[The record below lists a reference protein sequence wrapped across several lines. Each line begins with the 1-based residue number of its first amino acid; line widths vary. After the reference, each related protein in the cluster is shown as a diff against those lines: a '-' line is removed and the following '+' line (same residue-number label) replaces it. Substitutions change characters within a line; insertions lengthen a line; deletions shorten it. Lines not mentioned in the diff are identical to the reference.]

1 MLLYHETA
9 SKSVSGQQS
18 AKDSED
24 RDSEERPMTRT
35 SARRPV
41 IGIPC
46 GLYPDSWYTPAN
58 GNAISYL
65 RAIEAAGG
73 IPSLIHLTR
82 DAEVLDVL
90 YCRCDALLL
99 AGGQDVD
106 PSFYDAEP
114 HPQLGTTDLFQDE
127 VEIALTRRAAA
138 DGVPILGICR
148 GVQLLNVALGG
159 TLYQDI
165 PSELPAALDHNESSE
180 RRNMAHL
187 AHPIALEAASWLAGQ
202 LDAGEL
208 VVNTLHHQ
216 ALREVAAGL
225 RVVARAPDGLIE
237 AVEGT
242 GAGLI
247 VGVQC
252 HPEELWE
259 LADRRWARV
268 FAGFVEV
275 G

>member
-1 MLLYHETA
+1 MAY
-9 SKSVSGQQS
+9 
-18 AKDSED
+18 
-24 RDSEERPMTRT
+24 
-35 SARRPV
+35 RRPV

-46 GLYPDSWYTPAN
+46 GLYPDAWFTPTN

-82 DAEVLDVL
+82 DAEVLDAL
-90 YCRCDALLL
+90 Y
-99 AGGQDVD
+99 
-106 PSFYDAEP
+106 
-114 HPQLGTTDLFQDE
+114 
-127 VEIALTRRAAA
+127 
-138 DGVPILGICR
+138 
-148 GVQLLNVALGG
+148 
-159 TLYQDI
+159 
-165 PSELPAALDHNESSE
+165 HNKSTA
-180 RRNMAHL
+180 RHDMAHL
-187 AHPIALEAASWLAGQ
+187 AHPIALEADSWLAGR
-202 LDAGEL
+202 LDTCDL

-216 ALREVAAGL
+216 ALRDLAPGL

-268 FAGFVEV
+268 FAEFVEV
-275 G
+275 AAEFFRQALKQA

>member
-1 MLLYHETA
+1 MAY
-9 SKSVSGQQS
+9 
-18 AKDSED
+18 
-24 RDSEERPMTRT
+24 
-35 SARRPV
+35 RRPV

-46 GLYPDSWYTPAN
+46 GLYPDSWFTPTN

-65 RAIEAAGG
+65 RTIEAAGG

-82 DAEVLDVL
+82 DAEVLDAL
-90 YCRCDALLL
+90 YRRCDALLL
-99 AGGQDVD
+99 AGGEDID
-106 PSFYDAEP
+106 PSFYGAAE
-114 HPQLGTTDLFQDE
+114 HPRLGVTNPFQDE
-127 VEIALTRRAAA
+127 VEIALARRAAA

-148 GVQLLNVALGG
+148 GMQLLNVALGG
-159 TLYQDI
+159 SLYQDI
-165 PSELPAALDHNESSE
+165 PSELPAALDHNESTE
-180 RRNMAHL
+180 RRDMAHL
-187 AHPIALEAASWLAGQ
+187 AHPIALEADSWLAGQ
-202 LDAGEL
+202 LDTCDL

-216 ALREVAAGL
+216 ALRDLAPGL
-225 RVVARAPDGLIE
+225 RVVARAPDRLIE

-242 GAGLI
+242 GAGFA

-275 G
+275 AAEFSLQAR

>member
-1 MLLYHETA
+1 
-9 SKSVSGQQS
+9 
-18 AKDSED
+18 
-24 RDSEERPMTRT
+24 MTQLRNQ
-35 SARRPV
+35 RPV

-46 GLYPDSWYTPAN
+46 GVYPDLWYTPTN

-73 IPSLIHLTR
+73 IPALIHLTR
-82 DAEVLDVL
+82 DAEVLDAH
-90 YCRCDALLL
+90 YRRCDALLF

-106 PSFYDAEP
+106 PSFYNAGP

-127 VEIALTRRAAA
+127 VEIALARRAAA

-165 PSELPAALDHNESSE
+165 PSDISGALDHNESTA
-180 RRNMAHL
+180 RHDMAHL
-187 AHPIALEAASWLAGQ
+187 AHPIALETDSWLARR
-202 LDAGEL
+202 LDTGDL

-216 ALREVAAGL
+216 ALRDLAPGL

-242 GAGLI
+242 GAGFI

-259 LADRRWARV
+259 RADRRWARV
-268 FAGFVEV
+268 FAGFVEAARRRWRRWYNTHEDQRSEV
-275 G
+275 RDS